1 MAWPQERCLGSIDE
15 LLEIGSPDKFEKQ
28 SSRDLQSRRRP
39 QPNAELYCHVVGS
52 KSKGSIERTFLRARA
67 HCRRRRQ
74 RASPRSGAMTQKP
87 AEFIY

>member
-52 KSKGSIERTFLRARA
+52 KSKGSIARTFRRARA
-67 HCRRRRQ
+67 RIAAAAVSAPP
-74 RASPRSGAMTQKP
+74 RARAP
-87 AEFIY
+87 

>member
-1 MAWPQERCLGSIDE
+1 MAWPQERRLGSINE

-39 QPNAELYCHVVGS
+39 QPNAELYCHDVGS
-52 KSKGSIERTFLRARA
+52 KSKGSIARTFWRARA

-74 RASPRSGAMTQKP
+74 RPSAPPRARAQ
-87 AEFIY
+87 